1 MDWSNL
7 RVGELIEVFDGLE
20 EAFQATGTDYY
31 IIGALAKD
39 IWYAKG
45 DVVSRQTKD
54 VDFAVLV
61 GSQQNYEAIRNYLKE
76 NKNFRDTRGNSF
88 VMLSPSGLQVD
99 ILPFG
104 GIEIDDGVTFVG
116 GGLNSIKVN
125 GFMEVYQ
132 RGTEDLQLDT
142 GHQFNVATL
151 PSIVLLK
158 LIAYDD
164 RPERRSKDARD
175 IADIIHHFFDLQPKL
190 IYSEGHL
197 DLFSDDVEDK
207 TLQEISAV
215 VIGREIKKI
224 ISANANL
231 TERIKQILLN
241 HIEKQ
246 DESTFIKNMMAET
259 GITLEQAIAQLK
271 NILHGLT
278 D

>member
-1 MDWSNL
+1 MDLSNL
-7 RVGELIEVFDGLE
+7 REGELKEIFDGLE
-20 EAFQATGTDYY
+20 EAFQATGADFF

-76 NKNFRDTRGNSF
+76 NKNFLDTKGNSF
-88 VMLSPSGLQVD
+88 VMLSPSGIQVD

-104 GIEIDDGVTFVG
+104 EIEIDDGVTFVG
-116 GGLNSIKVN
+116 GGLDCIKVN

-132 RGTEDLQLDT
+132 SGTEDLLLDT

-158 LIAYDD
+158 LIAFDD
-164 RPERRSKDARD
+164 RPEKRSKDARD
-175 IADIIHHFFDLQPKL
+175 IADIIHQFFDLQPTL
-190 IYSEGHL
+190 IYSEEHL
-197 DLFSDDVEDK
+197 DLFSDDVEEK
-207 TLQEISAV
+207 TLLEISSV

-224 ISANANL
+224 ISTNANL
-231 TERIKQILLN
+231 SERIKQILQN
-241 HIEKQ
+241 HIDKQ
-246 DESTFIKNMMAET
+246 DESLFIKNMMAET
-259 GITLEQAIAQLK
+259 RSTVEQAVGQLK
-271 NILHGLT
+271 NILQGLT